1 MILMPKVSEAIQIGA
16 QAIKENN
23 VTVEE
28 VYTHLQDLEENVAS
42 QKQVDDALGICCYFF
57 LSINFFKHDI

>member
-42 QKQVDDALGICCYFF
+42 QKQVDDALGMLLLFSF
-57 LSINFFKHDI
+57 HQLL